1 MSDLRQLWTTLTRPR
16 GARRRARWGRK
27 GGSERSGVAILM
39 VIATLMVLVVITSE
53 LAYGARV
60 RFMVANHQ
68 RERAQAYWVA
78 RSGYNLAR
86 IILIADREI
95 ANQASGNSFIPDEIK
110 GLLGGG
116 MLWNMLGPMLNTG
129 ILRMIMGAGGSIS
142 DVDKEDLE
150 AYEQSGEVPEEY
162 KADEEDK
169 PSRFSDKSFLDFDGD
184 FMVEITDM
192 ESRFNINAFASEQT
206 VGSITESGTGKAL
219 FAMMSGPENDQ
230 WFYEQNIDRWEV
242 ISNLKD
248 WVDPDNVRSGLRGG
262 YEDTLY
268 NRLDPPYLTK
278 NAPFDSLAEI
288 TMVDGWQGELYDRYA
303 DRFTV
308 FGDPNGKVNYQTAD
322 DLVVYAAVSDCMQG
336 AYTPDLWVTTLERLS
351 EQDLLFIPAMLEP
364 KDYVQKLVDAG
375 VPMDANCAAGKLT
388 KESKVFLVKATGI
401 VAQSSVTLTAILDFT
416 NASEGDLVY
425 WRVD

>member
-1 MSDLRQLWTTLTRPR
+1 MGMLRTLWTELTRPR
-16 GARRRARWGRK
+16 GARRRAPWGRRSS
-27 GGSERSGVAILM
+27 SERSGVAILM
-39 VIATLMVLVVITSE
+39 VVATLMVLVVITSE

-86 IILIADREI
+86 IILVADREI
-95 ANQASGNSFIPDEIK
+95 ANQASGNSMIPQEVQ

-129 ILRMIMGAGGSIS
+129 ILRMIMGAGGDIS
-142 DVDKEDLE
+142 DVDTEDMQE
-150 AYEQSGEVPEEY
+150 YQQTGEIPEEY
-162 KADEEDK
+162 REDEEEK
-169 PSRFSDKSFLDFDGD
+169 ESRFSDKSFLDFDGD
-184 FMVEITDM
+184 FMVDIVDL
-192 ESRFNINAFASEQT
+192 ESRFNLNAFATEAAT
-206 VGSITESGTGKAL
+206 GSITESGTGKAL
-219 FAMMSGPENDQ
+219 FAMMSGQENDQ

-248 WVDPDNVRSGLRGG
+248 WVDQDNVRSGLRGG

-278 NAPFDSLAEI
+278 NAPFDSLQEI
-288 TMVDGWQGELYDRYA
+288 TMVDGWQGELYDRYK

-322 DLVVYAAVSDCMQG
+322 DVVVYAAVADCMQSS
-336 AYTPDLWVTTLERLS
+336 YTALMWEEQLERLA
-351 EQDLLFIPAMLEP
+351 EQDMLFIPSMLEP
-364 KDYVQKLVDAG
+364 KDYVQKIVDSG
-375 VPMDANCAAGKLT
+375 VPMDANCAVGKLV
-388 KESKVFLVKATGI
+388 KESKTFLVTASGI
-401 VAQSSVTLTAILDFT
+401 VGQSEVTITAIIDFV
-416 NASEGDLVY
+416 NSSEGDLVY